1 MSEQKDLIDKIVSLC
16 KRRGFIFQ
24 GSEIYG
30 GLAGT
35 WDLGPFGFKLREYII
50 SAWQK
55 IFVNSRSDVFLIS
68 SSIIS
73 NYKVWKASGHID
85 SFVDPMIDCKKC
97 KSRFR
102 ADEIDVRKGCP
113 KCKGK
118 DFTEARPFNM
128 MFKTF
133 VGPIEDNSSQ
143 AFLRPE
149 TAQGMFINFKNVL
162 DSLHLDLPFG
172 LAQIGK
178 AFRNEITPR
187 NFIFRSREFEQ
198 MELEWFCEEREWE
211 KWFDYWLEV
220 IKKWLS
226 VLSISSSKITFKEV
240 PQKDRAHYS
249 KRTVD
254 IEYDFPFGKS
264 ELYGIAWRGNF
275 DISNHAKESGINL
288 GSFPNVIE
296 PTFGIERTIL
306 ALLTEHYKEE
316 KNRIV
321 LSLPYYFAPVKVA
334 VFPLLANKEELV
346 SKAKSIYKI
355 LEKELREK
363 YGYIV
368 WWDQRGNI
376 GKRYYY
382 QDEIGT
388 PWCVTVDYQTLKDET
403 VTLRDRDTMQQ
414 ERVAI
419 NNLADK
425 IIKSLSL

>member
-1 MSEQKDLIDKIVSLC
+1 
-16 KRRGFIFQ
+16 
-24 GSEIYG
+24 
-30 GLAGT
+30 
-35 WDLGPFGFKLREYII
+35 
-50 SAWQK
+50 
-55 IFVNSRSDVFLIS
+55 
-68 SSIIS
+68 
-73 NYKVWKASGHID
+73 
-85 SFVDPMIDCKKC
+85 
-97 KSRFR
+97 
-102 ADEIDVRKGCP
+102 
-113 KCKGK
+113 
-118 DFTEARPFNM
+118 

-133 VGPIEDNSSQ
+133 VGPVEDNSSQ

-211 KWFDYWLEV
+211 KWFDYWLDV

-226 VLSISSSKITFKEV
+226 VLNISSNKITFKEI

-275 DISNHAKESGINL
+275 DISNHVKESGINL

-316 KNRIV
+316 KNRVV

-346 SKAKSIYKI
+346 SKAKLIYKI

-403 VTLRDRDTMQQ
+403 VTLRDRDTTKQ

-425 IIKSLSL
+425 IIKNLSL